1 MQMLTQDID
10 VLELSVRAM
19 NCLNSADIRLI
30 GELCTKTEQRML
42 KFRNFGKKSL
52 EEIKEKMEKL
62 NLELGMSFS
71 DAVINALDAKSQQI
85 RAEKEE
91 N

>member
-1 MQMLTQDID
+1 
-10 VLELSVRAM
+10 M

>member
-1 MQMLTQDID
+1 
-10 VLELSVRAM
+10 
-19 NCLNSADIRLI
+19 
-30 GELCTKTEQRML
+30 
-42 KFRNFGKKSL
+42 
-52 EEIKEKMEKL
+52 MEKL

-71 DAVINALDAKSQQI
+71 EAVINALDAKSQQI

>member
-1 MQMLTQDID
+1 MLTQDID

-42 KFRNFGKKSL
+42 KFRNFGTKSL